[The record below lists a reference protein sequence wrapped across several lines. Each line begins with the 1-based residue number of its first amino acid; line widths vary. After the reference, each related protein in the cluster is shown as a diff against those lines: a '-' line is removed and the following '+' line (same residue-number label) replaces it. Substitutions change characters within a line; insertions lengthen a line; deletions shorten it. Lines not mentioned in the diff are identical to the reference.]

1 LVVIEKNEKIFF
13 MNVNENFDVT
23 VMSMKSLAD
32 THMPVRKYARR
43 EYKLGLNPWIA
54 QGIISSIN
62 HRGH

>member
-1 LVVIEKNEKIFF
+1 